1 MCLWGGG
8 LCPSLAVGW
17 GHPPPP
23 GCLQLSHLGT
33 SPPEPQT
40 LLQLP
45 PSFLFHPH
53 VSLTL

>member
-33 SPPEPQT
+33 SPPEPRT